1 MLNYRQLRV
10 SLIVLCVLCF
20 GPTLSSHAQNLTF
33 NQVALS
39 STRDNNVFGVEAMP
53 ATANPP
59 LVDPIMVISP
69 TFGIVQNSPCS
80 NIEIRGET
88 ESAPCTPGTIFL
100 PPIDDEEA
108 GKITA
113 MPEPSTWLLVVLSL
127 LMLGAV
133 VWQKRQTATGD
144 EI

>member
-20 GPTLSSHAQNLTF
+20 GSTLTSSAQNLTF
-33 NQVALS
+33 NQMEL
-39 STRDNNVFGVEAMP
+39 NNNRNIIFGVEALP

-59 LVDPIMVISP
+59 LVNPIMTISP
-69 TFGIVQNSPCS
+69 TFGIGQNSPCT
-80 NIEIRGET
+80 NIETRGET
-88 ESAPCTPGTIFL
+88 ESVPCTPGTIFL
-100 PPIDDEEA
+100 PPIDDEDV

-113 MPEPSTWLLVVLSL
+113 MPEPSTWLLVGLSL